1 MRVQRVRN
9 LTITHCKKLCKWSKL
24 KFVFV
29 LIPTFQ
35 DMSVSA
41 KEVALGQLDALKAK
55 CEEAV
60 EARKKAEQD
69 IETLRPVG
77 KLIRVE
83 WASNLSEA

>member
-1 MRVQRVRN
+1 M
-9 LTITHCKKLCKWSKL
+9 
-24 KFVFV
+24 

-35 DMSVSA
+35 DMSVAA
-41 KEVALGQLDALKAK
+41 KEVVLGQLDALKAK

-77 KLIRVE
+77 KLIQVE
-83 WASNLSEA
+83 